1 MGRSASPIAM
11 STSRLGRIV
20 GERLGFHIWVNGWG
34 TCAIICG
41 VQIKETS
48 R

>member
-11 STSRLGRIV
+11 STSCLGRIV

-34 TCAIICG
+34 HVPLSVG
-41 VQIKETS
+41 YK
-48 R
+48 